1 MAKGQQK
8 GNREVKK
15 PKADKNKTMSGNT
28 PAPVAKAKPGEAT
41 STKDAAAKRP

>member
-28 PAPVAKAKPGEAT
+28 PAPVAKAKPGEAA